1 MSFIEDLFSVRDKK
15 VIVTGASR
23 GIGLELASS
32 FAQAG
37 ANVWGVGRS
46 KRDFRKINIK
56 YRSINICEKDLFF
69 GMCEE
74 IYTETGSIDVLI
86 NVAGISIPPSSEDDQ
101 DNFKNI
107 LDTNLIG
114 NYHCCNS
121 AASFMKGEGSIINIT
136 SIGANLGFPNNPGYL
151 ASKGGLAS
159 LTRSFAYDLA
169 SKNIRVNSIVPGY
182 IRTEMTSESYNN
194 ERLKKEREDRMLLK
208 RWGECGDLVGAAIYL
223 ASNAS
228 SYVTGSEIYI
238 DGGWSIKGL

>member
-1 MSFIEDLFSVRDKK
+1 
-15 VIVTGASR
+15 
-23 GIGLELASS
+23 
-32 FAQAG
+32 
-37 ANVWGVGRS
+37 
-46 KRDFRKINIK
+46 
-56 YRSINICEKDLFF
+56 
-69 GMCEE
+69 
-74 IYTETGSIDVLI
+74 
-86 NVAGISIPPSSEDDQ
+86 
-101 DNFKNI
+101 
-107 LDTNLIG
+107 
-114 NYHCCNS
+114 
-121 AASFMKGEGSIINIT
+121 MKGEGSIINIT